1 MSGARRH
8 PGERSQECVYY
19 LTMAADEEE
28 DRDGQHFEDLRK
40 QRRRRVEGGGCHVGE
55 RHTAGLTND
64 LAGQLHARQQNQDG
78 KPEGESENGFAGKQ
92 SSQNDQ
98 VLRLRNWLSPKQRS
112 QNERNGNGE

>member
-8 PGERSQECVYY
+8 PSERSQECVDH
-19 LTMAADEEE
+19 LAMATDEEE
-28 DRDGQHFEDLRK
+28 DGDRQHFEDLRE
-40 QRRRRVEGGGCHVGE
+40 QGRRRVEGGVRDVGE
-55 RHTAGLTND
+55 RHAAGLTDD
-64 LAGQLHARQQNQDG
+64 LASELHAG
-78 KPEGESENGFAGKQ
+78 KEDEDCKTEGESENGFAGKQ